1 MIYTSFLNDIFS
13 RKKNSL
19 AQQVFNYRD
28 SWQFR
33 NKTTETMIKQ
43 DTQRC
48 LLFSNELVD
57 YFRLKIVIV
66 ESKSRENK
74 KPLENSMHMF
84 QNVN

>member
-19 AQQVFNYRD
+19 AQQVCNYRD
-28 SWQFR
+28 SWRFR

-43 DTQRC
+43 NTQRC
-48 LLFSNELVD
+48 LFFSNELVD